1 MIETILETT
10 VLTTAYVTDFIGLD
24 RSDVGNKPQLESMVI
39 QGFWAGADD
48 TDATIE
54 IWYTLDRAKAVS
66 NGMETASGS
75 PVTLSAAS
83 GTFAFPITNLGYNA
97 CRLKY
102 TPVSVV
108 TLGTLCI
115 YKGHK

>member
-24 RSDVGNKPQLESMVI
+24 RNDVGKKPQLESMVI
-39 QGFWAGADD
+39 QGFWEGADA

-66 NGMETASGS
+66 KSMETAGGS

-83 GTFAFPITNLGYNA
+83 GTFVFPITNLGYNA

-102 TPVSVV
+102 TPNSVV
-108 TLGTLCI
+108 TLGTLSI
-115 YKGHK
+115 YKGHR